1 MTSFRRIR
9 VNELLVTFS
18 AYQPPEFDFVLG
30 TAMFSGANWS
40 ILNIRMVRIA
50 PLVVASA
57 TIFFAGPAHAVGTA
71 AGTTISNTAT
81 ATYTDPQGATVSV
94 PSNKVDVR
102 VDELLNVTVATADP
116 GDVAAQ
122 PGATDQVLSFIV
134 TNTGNGPEAFRLAA
148 INAIGGDAFDPTTT
162 SLVIDKNNNGVYD
175 PGIDDIYMPG
185 SNDPVLLPDT
195 SVRILVRSTIPAGA
209 TDGQR
214 GQTDL
219 TATAV
224 TGSGTPGTS
233 FAGQGQGGGDAV
245 VGATTAL
252 GRDKGF
258 YIVSAATVTFVKSA
272 SVLDP
277 FGGSKSVPGAVIT
290 YTLVAT
296 VSGAGSLNN
305 LAAGDPIPAST
316 TYVPGTITSQALT
329 VTDATDADAGEFA
342 ANRVTVRFGTVP
354 GGQTRTVTFKVKIN

>member
-1 MTSFRRIR
+1 MITR
-9 VNELLVTFS
+9 T
-18 AYQPPEFDFVLG
+18 D
-30 TAMFSGANWS
+30 WS
-40 ILNIRMVRIA
+40 ILNVRLVRIA

-57 TIFFAGPAHAVGTA
+57 TIFFADPAYAAGTA

-81 ATYTDPQGATVSV
+81 ATYTDPLGVTVSV
-94 PSNKVDVR
+94 PSNQVDVR

-116 GDVAAQ
+116 GDISTL
-122 PGATDQVLSFIV
+122 PGATNQVLSFTV
-134 TNTGNGPEAFRLAA
+134 TNTGNGSEAFRLAA

-162 SLVIDKNNNGVYD
+162 SLVIDNGNGVYD
-175 PGIDDIYMPG
+175 AGIDIVYVPG
-185 SNDPVLLPDT
+185 SNDPVLAPDT
-195 SVRILVRSTIPAGA
+195 SVKIFVLSTIPAGA

-224 TGSGTPGTS
+224 TGSGAPGTS

-245 VGATTAL
+245 VGITTAV
-252 GRDKGF
+252 GRDDGF
-258 YIVSAATVTFVKSA
+258 YIVNAATVTFVKSA
-272 SVLDP
+272 TVLDP
-277 FGGSKSVPGAVIT
+277 FGGAKSVPGSVIT

-296 VSGAGSLNN
+296 VTGSGSLAN

-316 TYVPGTITSQALT
+316 TYLPASITSQSIAL
-329 VTDATDADAGEFA
+329 TDATDADAGEFA

-354 GGQTRTVTFKVKIN
+354 GGQTRTVTFKVTIN